1 MVAVGIALVMGVGW
15 HPMRGAADEPPRG
28 DAVALQDLGLGDVTV
43 GGVHPQVDIFV
54 PGPGVVGTRDA
65 TLRLVTS
72 HSDQLDGARSGVRVE
87 WNGLPVYAQGLG
99 RTGAAR
105 SVREVRVPADRIR
118 PGANQI
124 RVVFSLLFPD
134 DVCADPDHPG
144 RFAVVYRESAVD
156 YGTPITGPRPE
167 WNLGLFP
174 TSFVREGSPV
184 PSRVTVVLPD
194 EPGAGDL
201 SAAATVAGQ
210 MTRLAPFARFEF
222 VTGLAAPSG
231 RSAGHL
237 IAVGTPDRNP
247 LVRRIATQLGVRLSD
262 NGVLLPDGSS
272 AVADAGLLLLGPS
285 PDDPGSTAL
294 AVTGLSPEGIRR
306 AAGVMGNRRLIRG
319 LSGQWAEIREVEE
332 PGRTGG
338 GTESLSLF
346 PAGLALDGIQQ
357 TEVNSRAVL
366 PPIARDEAL
375 SVRLDI
381 SRSANLDVGYS
392 YLRLSVNGEPT
403 GLAIPPSSDE
413 TYSTVRLTVPARF
426 VKPGTN
432 TFTLAARIRPRVG
445 SCSAIGSAE
454 GGAFLRIAPGVAV
467 ELPGPA
473 AGDRSTLAA
482 WPHPL
487 IGGATDRPHL
497 VASRDGVAALLATA
511 GILGSLASG
520 DALAFS
526 AGLAGPDDPLPDAAA
541 LMVLG
546 SWDRLPHRS
555 ALAPSLPVT
564 FDGSAWTLGYT
575 GAPVAEVAAAG
586 SPAVLELASVE
597 GRKVLVLTAVDPAHL
612 NLAVRALGGTLPDAV
627 TVFVFEQG
635 DGVRVEPMVLADVPP
650 TPQRGYS
657 ALAAASAALAALA
670 AAIMG
675 LLVLGARRS
684 P

>member
-1 MVAVGIALVMGVGW
+1 MGVGW
-15 HPMRGAADEPPRG
+15 HPTRGAAQAPPQG
-28 DAVALQDLGLGDVTV
+28 DAVTMQELGYGDITV

-54 PGPGVVGTRDA
+54 PGPGVLAARDA

-72 HSDQLDGARSGVRVE
+72 HSDQLDAIRSGIRVE

-105 SVREVRVPADRIR
+105 SVREIRIPADRIR
-118 PGANQI
+118 PAVNQI
-124 RVVFSLLFPD
+124 RVAFSLWFPD

-144 RFAVVYRESAVD
+144 RFAVVYRESALD
-156 YGTPITGPRPE
+156 YGTPIVGPRPE

-174 TSFVREGSPV
+174 ASFVREGSPV

-194 EPGAGDL
+194 EPGADEL

-222 VTGLAAPSG
+222 VSSPSAPSG

-237 IAVGTPDRNP
+237 IAVGTPERNP

-272 AVADAGLLLLGPS
+272 GVAEGGLLLLGPS
-285 PDDPGSTAL
+285 PDDPGSAAL
-294 AVTGLSPEGIRR
+294 AVTGLSPEGIGR
-306 AAGVMGNRRLIRG
+306 AAGVMGNRKLLRG
-319 LSGQWAEIREVEE
+319 LSGQWAEIREVAE
-332 PGRTGG
+332 PGHGG
-338 GTESLSLF
+338 SGTESLSLF
-346 PAGLALDGIQQ
+346 PTGLALDGVQQ
-357 TEVNSRAVL
+357 TEINARVVL
-366 PPIARDEAL
+366 PPIARAETLA
-375 SVRLDI
+375 VTLDI

-403 GLAIPPSSDE
+403 GLTIPASSDE
-413 TYSTVRLTVPARF
+413 TYRTARLAVPARF
-426 VKPGTN
+426 VKSGAN
-432 TFTLAARIRPRVG
+432 TFTLAARIRPRVE
-445 SCSAIGSAE
+445 SCAAIISAE
-454 GGAFLRIAPGVAV
+454 REAFLRVAPGVLV

-473 AGDRSTLAA
+473 AVDRSTLAS

-487 IGGATDRPHL
+487 AGGATGRPNL
-497 VASRDGVAALLATA
+497 VASLDGIAALLATA

-526 AGLAGPDDPLPDAAA
+526 ARLAGPDDPLPDADA

-564 FDGSAWTLGYT
+564 FDGSVWTLGYT
-575 GAPVAEVAAAG
+575 SPPVAQVGPAV
-586 SPAVLELASVE
+586 SPAVLELASLE
-597 GRKVLVLTAVDPAHL
+597 GKEVLVLTATDPARL
-612 NLAVRALGGTLPDAV
+612 NLAVRALGGALPDAV
-627 TVFVFEQG
+627 AVFVYEQEE
-635 DGVRVEPMVLADVPP
+635 GVRIEPMVPADVTP

-657 ALAAASAALAALA
+657 ALGAASAVLAALA

-675 LLVLGARRS
+675 LMVLGARNS